1 MGTSLVTPGVTV
13 PPADYAV
20 DSILDLKEDRRA
32 AVTIQVGFAAV
43 VGVMVA
49 LAVLLDLPLDS
60 SWSGWVVAGV
70 TVAACLLF
78 MVLHELTHGLV
89 LWVLTRVPPTYA
101 VRLPYLVTG
110 SQALLR
116 RREAVAV
123 ALAPLLLWGA
133 VLLVLLSVVPADLFL
148 TVYVLLALNVAA
160 ASGDVLQA
168 WVFGR
173 LPQGALVRDDG
184 RQTTVYLPA

>member
-1 MGTSLVTPGVTV
+1 M
-13 PPADYAV
+13 
-20 DSILDLKEDRRA
+20 
-32 AVTIQVGFAAV
+32 
-43 VGVMVA
+43 
-49 LAVLLDLPLDS
+49 
-60 SWSGWVVAGV
+60 VAGV

-160 ASGDVLQA
+160 AAGDVLQA